1 MPAVNQILPF
11 ASTDTTTNLLTQAE
25 YSSDSQRPIGNQPGT
40 ARSKLVN
47 KVLRQT
53 STISAGL
60 AQFLADMQNTD
71 VTDALTPA
79 QLAAI
84 IDAALDA
91 HFAANLAA
99 AQVVLPGSLM
109 MWPRSTPPSGWI
121 KRNGAAVS
129 RTTYSALF
137 SVIGT
142 TFGAGDGST
151 TFNLP
156 DDRAIF
162 ERGWDDSRGVD
173 VGRTFGSEQGS
184 QNLSH
189 THSGTTGGQS
199 ASHTHSGTTSTNG
212 QHSHGI
218 SGAGGG
224 ATQIL
229 GSQTGI
235 VSGITPGGAAGAYV
249 YQYGGVDIIQA
260 AGNHNHTITTGAAS
274 ADHTHSFTTGG
285 SGGTESRPLN
295 RAYLPIIKF

>member
-1 MPAVNQILPF
+1 MAASNQILPF
-11 ASTDTTTNLLTQAE
+11 SATDTTTNLLSQAE
-25 YSSDSQRPIGNQPGT
+25 YASDPQRPIGNQPGT

-53 STISAGL
+53 SAMSAGL

-71 VTDALTPA
+71 VTDSLNPA

-99 AQVVLPGSLM
+99 AQVVLPGSMM
-109 MWPRSTPPSGWI
+109 MWPRSTPPTGWI
-121 KRNGAAVS
+121 KRNGAAIS

-137 SVIGT
+137 SIIGT

-151 TFNLP
+151 TFNVP
-156 DDRAIF
+156 DDRSLF

-173 VGRTFGSEQGS
+173 VGRTFGSEQAS

-189 THSGTTGGQS
+189 THTGTTGGQS
-199 ASHTHSGTTSTNG
+199 ASHTHSGTTSTVG
-212 QHSHGI
+212 DHQH
-218 SGAGGG
+218 
-224 ATQIL
+224 ATT
-229 GSQTGI
+229 GSQFT
-235 VSGITPGGAAGAYV
+235 TWGAASVGTTGFYDGSWTNPGALTSP
-249 YQYGGVDIIQA
+249 
-260 AGNHNHTITTGAAS
+260 AGAHNHTITTGAAS
-274 ADHTHSFTTGG
+274 GDHTHSFTTGG
-285 SGGTESRPLN
+285 SGGSESRPAN